1 MTILTCRSACY
12 VCPLPRKSSYGT
24 VPTSSLDETTFGS
37 LPDWRQY
44 GKEPK
49 VVSSDEDIG
58 TTMFGL
64 YNCTVARIEE
74 DAFDML
80 LLLRQVSLDAG
91 IPLNMK
97 MTSARK
103 EHFRLLYCDCEYKW
117 LRVYFEM
124 IPKKKQENYRPYFW
138 WHFISLCHYPKY
150 VRTHWLWQAWL
161 DRWNIANT
169 VFCQRPMLLM

>member
-1 MTILTCRSACY
+1 MSIRLLRLPITTQIELRNCANFLIGRNDFWFSARLTSVWKR
-12 VCPLPRKSSYGT
+12 T
-24 VPTSSLDETTFGS
+24 
-37 LPDWRQY
+37 
-44 GKEPK
+44 K

-58 TTMFGL
+58 TTMFVL

-150 VRTHWLWQAWL
+150 VRTH
-161 DRWNIANT
+161 
-169 VFCQRPMLLM
+169 